1 MKISLFITCLNDTLY
16 PQTGIATVK
25 LLEDLGHQVSFAPE
39 QTCCGQMHLNS
50 GYQVEAIKLIRHWIE
65 VFERELAS
73 GCDWIVAPSGS
84 CVAMVREWFAKAS
97 HWAGEQALQGRAE
110 RIAPKTLELTEFLVN
125 ILGTTDVGA
134 YYPARVTYHSSCHG
148 LRTLGLGDQAEQ
160 LLKNVRGLELIQLEN
175 SEQCCGFGGTFAV
188 KNPETSVAMMSDKIR
203 CVLNTRASVCT
214 GGDNS
219 CLMQLAGGLSRL
231 STGVTTV
238 HLAEI
243 LASREDDGIVLV
255 NRGDHAVS

>member
-1 MKISLFITCLNDTLY
+1 MKVSLFITCLNDTLY

-25 LLEDLGHQVSFAPE
+25 LLETLGHQVSFAPE

-50 GYQVEAIKLIRHWIE
+50 GYQAEAIKLIRHWIE
-65 VFERELAS
+65 VFEQELAQD
-73 GCDWIVAPSGS
+73 CQWIVAPSGS
-84 CVAMVREWFAKAS
+84 CVAMVREWFAKACE
-97 HWAGEQALQGRAE
+97 WAGEQALQGRAE
-110 RIAPKTLELTEFLVN
+110 RVAAKTLELSEFLVN
-125 ILGTTDVGA
+125 VLGMTDVGA

-148 LRTLGLGDQAEQ
+148 LRTLGLGDNALQ
-160 LLKNVRGLELIQLEN
+160 LLGKVRGLQLIELEN

-203 CVLNTRASVCT
+203 CVLNTKASVCT

-219 CLMQLAGGLSRL
+219 CLMQLKGGLSRL
-231 STGVTTV
+231 STGVTTL

-243 LASREDDGIVLV
+243 LASREDDGTVTDQKA
-255 NRGDHAVS
+255 DHAVS